1 MHIIFVHVY
10 CISTCAFVFLS
21 LMLML
26 FFSTLATSNNP
37 NHSYTVFYGLEA
49 LLVPLFF
56 HKNTLDV
63 VKG

>member
-10 CISTCAFVFLS
+10 CISTYVFIFLS
-21 LMLML
+21 LML

-37 NHSYTVFYGLEA
+37 NHSYTVFYGLEV
-49 LLVPLFF
+49 LLIPLFF